1 MARKNS
7 KSGSDTRRL
16 IEDAP
21 IGQVTD
27 PADQFLPVDGSP
39 ASAAVTNAGG
49 SAKVTSGGPASA
61 AAAPSVQPP
70 SAVAPT
76 APDWFNPTTSPT
88 VRTPTA
94 SEYTFNG
101 TSAAD
106 TLNGSGGVDIAQG
119 LDGNDTLR
127 GAGGND
133 ILLGNLGGDLLDG
146 GDGNDLLVDDD
157 PGALFTDQLLGG
169 AGNDTLV
176 FRGGPAGAPD
186 LGDGGAGTDFAFVDL
201 SDSAQSWRLASEN
214 GGLAVR
220 LAADSS
226 SLNRIQLSN
235 FEVIGVRFGD
245 GNDIAQTGNQ
255 RALIRGGGGNDQL
268 TTGSGDDFIDGGTG
282 DDRIVTGD
290 GSDWLHGGTGN
301 DQLEGGAG
309 DDAYIID
316 SSNDFV
322 VETAGNGTGDRIYSS
337 VSYALGAGVD
347 IEILST
353 DDENGTASLSFAGN
367 ELDNHLIGNAGANVL
382 FGLTGDDILEGLLGN
397 DQYIVDSAS
406 DRVVDG
412 IGGGN
417 DIVFATTSYQLES
430 GQEIEILTPYD
441 TGATDTL
448 NLTGNEFAQIVF
460 GNAGDNRLNGG
471 GGADRLRGMNGND
484 TYIVDSIDDVVI
496 ELASG
501 GIDQVL
507 SSVTL
512 TLTVEVE
519 NLILTGTAAIDGT
532 GNDSANII
540 RGNGAAN
547 ILRGG
552 ANNDLIEGG
561 AGADTL
567 EGGTGGDVFFYRE
580 SGHSAGS
587 VVDTINGFETGVDKI
602 DLRVVGAT
610 AVSISSSGGVS
621 TVTAQTPT
629 GPMTI
634 RVNGAVTASDFLLST
649 GSNQG
654 TSGPDNLQGTTGDD
668 LLDGGAGADT
678 MSGGLGN
685 DIYIVDNVGD
695 VVIEAAGAGTDT
707 VRSSVTYVLGDNVE
721 NLSLTG
727 SSAINGF
734 GNALANVL
742 LGNSAANVLDGG
754 AGADTMSGGTGDDTY
769 VVDNTADSVV
779 EADGAGNDTV
789 HTTVSYSLAPAV
801 ENLVLDGTA
810 AINGFGNTLNNN
822 LFGNSAANILDGGA
836 GVDTMQGGGGNDQ
849 YFVNDS
855 FDSVVETSASGGT
868 DTVTSSASFALG
880 ANVENLILTGTA
892 AINGTGNDLAN
903 SLTGNSAAN
912 SLNGG
917 GGNDLIQGGGGGDTL
932 TGGSGADVFV
942 YRSASDS
949 AGSAIDTINGF
960 EVGVDKMDLRGLGAS
975 SVSAVD
981 NGGIVTVT
989 VQTLSGT
996 MQFRFS
1002 GAVGGTVSASAF
1014 DLGSTPGAT
1023 AGDDTLTGTSG
1034 DDRLDGLQGADTMS
1048 GGLGNDTYVVDNF
1061 GDIIVENAGEGTDS
1075 VESSANHTLFANVEN
1090 LTLTGAATISGTGNA
1105 LNNVLIG
1112 NSAANFF
1119 NGLGG
1124 DDVIEGGGGA
1134 DDLDGRSGADTF
1146 VYRNVSDSSGS
1157 AIDDIIDFETG
1168 VDKIDLRPVGATA
1181 VSWTVSGT
1189 TSTVTAVTPSGNL
1202 TIRVDGTV
1210 TMSDFLLSSGGGN
1223 GGNDTVQGT
1232 SGDDRLDGG
1241 PGADTM
1247 SGGLG
1252 NDTYVVENVGDSVV
1266 ENAGAGTDT
1275 VESSISYTLGANVEN
1290 LTLTGSGAIN
1300 GTGNELNNALTGNAA
1315 ANTLIGA
1322 AGNDVLEGGGGADSL
1337 TGGTGADTFV
1347 YRNVSDSSGS
1357 TIDNIGGFETGVDK
1371 IDLRPVGATG
1381 GSWVFDGTTS
1391 TVTVQTPTGNMTI
1404 RVNGEVTA
1412 TDFLLA
1418 GGGGNGGNDVVQGTS
1433 GDDLLDGG
1441 PGADTMSGGL
1451 GNDIY
1456 VVDNAGDTVVENS
1469 GAGTDTVQSSVTYTL
1484 GANVENLILTG
1495 SGAINGTGN
1504 SLANVLTGNGGAN
1517 ILEGGGGADTLD
1529 GGGGADT
1536 FFYRNVSDFLG
1547 CLDRHDQRLP
1557 DRHRQGRPSHGRR
1570 DRRRLGAQR
1579 QHQHRQ
1585 RPDADGDDESPDQR
1599 PDRGYRLP
1607 AGDRLDPGHARQR
1620 QSAGHGRQRRDRRR
1634 RRRRHDRGRRRRGF
1648 ALGRGRRRRLRLS
1661 QCRRFVGID
1670 GRYDQ

>member
-7 KSGSDTRRL
+7 KSGTDTQRLNEVAPDRL
-16 IEDAP
+16 IADS
-21 IGQVTD
+21 
-27 PADQFLPVDGSP
+27 ADQFQSLDGSIT
-39 ASAAVTNAGG
+39 AAPVTSTGG
-49 SAKVTSGGPASA
+49 SAETTSSGPA
-61 AAAPSVQPP
+61 AAAAAGSGQPQ
-70 SAVAPT
+70 AVAPT
-76 APDWFNPTTSPT
+76 APDWFNPNTSPT
-88 VRTPTA
+88 VRTPSA
-94 SEYTFNG
+94 GEYTFNG
-101 TSAAD
+101 TAAAD
-106 TLNGSGGVDIAQG
+106 TLNGSAGVDIAQG

-133 ILLGNLGGDLLDG
+133 ILFGNLGADLLDG

-186 LGDGGAGTDFAFVDL
+186 LGDGGTGTDFAFIDV
-201 SDSAQSWRLASEN
+201 SDSSQSWRLASEN
-214 GGLAVR
+214 GGLAFR

-290 GSDWLHGGTGN
+290 GSDWLYGGTGN
-301 DQLEGGAG
+301 DDLEGGAG

-316 SSNDFV
+316 SSNDFI
-322 VETAGNGTGDRIYSS
+322 VETSGNGTGDRVYSS

-353 DDENGTASLSFAGN
+353 DDENGTAAINFAGN

-406 DRVVDG
+406 DRIVDG

-484 TYIVDSIDDVVI
+484 TYIVDSTDDVVI
-496 ELASG
+496 ELAVG
-501 GIDQVL
+501 GLDQVL
-507 SSVTL
+507 SSVTYA
-512 TLTVEVE
+512 LTVEVE
-519 NLILTGTAAIDGT
+519 NLILTGTAAINGT

-540 RGNGAAN
+540 RGNEAAN
-547 ILRGG
+547 VLLGG
-552 ANNDLIEGG
+552 TNNDLIEGG

-567 EGGTGGDVFFYRE
+567 DGGTGADTFFYRE
-580 SGHSAGS
+580 AGHSAGS
-587 VVDTINGFETGVDKI
+587 VVDTINGFETGLDKI
-602 DLRVVGAT
+602 DLRVAGAT
-610 AVSISSSGGVS
+610 SVSISSSGGIS

-629 GPMTI
+629 GAMTI
-634 RVNGAVTASDFLLST
+634 RVNGTIAASDILLST

-654 TSGPDNLQGTTGDD
+654 TSGNDTLTGTSGDD
-668 LLDGGAGADT
+668 VLDGGAGADT

-685 DIYIVDNVGD
+685 DIYLVDNVGD
-695 VVIEAAGAGTDT
+695 VVIEAANAGTDT
-707 VRSSVTYVLGDNVE
+707 VRSSVTYTLVANVE
-721 NLSLTG
+721 NLTLSG
-727 SSAINGF
+727 SSGISAY
-734 GNALANVL
+734 GNELANVL
-742 LGNSAANVLDGG
+742 LGNSAANILDGG

-789 HTTVSYSLAPAV
+789 HTSVSYSLAPAV

-822 LFGNSAANILDGGA
+822 LFGNSGANTLDGGA
-836 GVDTMQGGGGNDQ
+836 GVDTMSGGLGNDL

-855 FDSVVETSASGGT
+855 FNSVVETSASGGV

-880 ANVENLILTGTA
+880 ANVENLILTGNGV
-892 AINGTGNDLAN
+892 INGTGNDLAN
-903 SLTGNSAAN
+903 NLTGNSAAN
-912 SLNGG
+912 ALNGG
-917 GGNDLIQGGGGGDTL
+917 GGNDLIEGGGGADTL

-989 VQTLSGT
+989 VQTLSGA

-1014 DLGSTPGAT
+1014 ELGSTPGAT
-1023 AGDDTLTGTSG
+1023 SGDDNLTGTSG
-1034 DDRLDGLQGADTMS
+1034 DDRLDGLQGADTLS

-1061 GDIIVENAGEGTDS
+1061 GDIIVENAGEGTDT

-1124 DDVIEGGGGA
+1124 DDTIEGGGGA
-1134 DDLDGRSGADTF
+1134 DDLDGRAGADTF

-1189 TSTVTAVTPSGNL
+1189 ISTVTAVTPSGNL

-1210 TMSDFLLSSGGGN
+1210 TRPTSCSRAAAAMAATTPSRARRATTGSMAAPAPTRCRVASATTPMSSRMSATPSS
-1223 GGNDTVQGT
+1223 
-1232 SGDDRLDGG
+1232 RI
-1241 PGADTM
+1241 
-1247 SGGLG
+1247 
-1252 NDTYVVENVGDSVV
+1252 
-1266 ENAGAGTDT
+1266 AGAGTDT
-1275 VESSISYTLGANVEN
+1275 VESSVSYTLGGNVEN
-1290 LTLTGSGAIN
+1290 LVLTGGAAIN
-1300 GTGNELNNALTGNAA
+1300 GTGNGLNNVITGNAA
-1315 ANTLIGA
+1315 TNALAGA
-1322 AGNDVLEGGGGADSL
+1322 AGDDVLEGGGGADTL

-1357 TIDNIGGFETGVDK
+1357 TIDDIGGFEIGVDK
-1371 IDLRPVGATG
+1371 IDLRPVGATAV
-1381 GSWVFDGTTS
+1381 SWTFNGTTS
-1391 TVTVQTPTGNMTI
+1391 TVTAQTPTGNLTI
-1404 RVNGEVTA
+1404 RVNGEVTNG
-1412 TDFLLA
+1412 DFLLA
-1418 GGGGNGGNDVVQGTS
+1418 GGGGNGGNDVVTGTS
-1433 GDDLLDGG
+1433 GNDRLDGG

-1451 GNDIY
+1451 GNDTY
-1456 VVDNAGDTVVENS
+1456 VVDNSGDTIVENAD
-1469 GAGTDTVQSSVTYTL
+1469 AGTDTVESSVTYTL
-1484 GANVENLILTG
+1484 FANVENLD
-1495 SGAINGTGN
+1495 
-1504 SLANVLTGNGGAN
+1504 
-1517 ILEGGGGADTLD
+1517 AD
-1529 GGGGADT
+1529 
-1536 FFYRNVSDFLG
+1536 R
-1547 CLDRHDQRLP
+1547 RRRDQ
-1557 DRHRQGRPSHGRR
+1557 RHRQR
-1570 DRRRLGAQR
+1570 A
-1579 QHQHRQ
+1579 RQ
-1585 RPDADGDDESPDQR
+1585 RPD
-1599 PDRGYRLP
+1599 
-1607 AGDRLDPGHARQR
+1607 RQ
-1620 QSAGHGRQRRDRRR
+1620 
-1634 RRRRHDRGRRRRGF
+1634 
-1648 ALGRGRRRRLRLS
+1648 LGGEQPLRLER
-1661 QCRRFVGID
+1661 Q
-1670 GRYDQ
+1670 